1 MFTNW
6 FTRIWRGFWGAFFEN
21 AEDPELTLKQLM
33 RDMRAKVPKMRMAV
47 ASALGARNMAQADL
61 DEAKRELAALEPQI
75 IAAVRG
81 GEPMR
86 QAAEVLIT
94 RKQNLD
100 AGMGDKERQLELT
113 QSAADQAK
121 QLLDAYESEVERR
134 SQVAIQKI
142 NRNKQAAMVE
152 QMAQLRSSFETGDDA
167 SVLDEVGRRID
178 ERYAK
183 AQGMLEVSGRSTEA
197 QLAQVR
203 ISAASLAAST
213 AYEDYQ
219 RQLGLLPGVETPR
232 QLSPAA
238 SAEAPAEEQVA
249 PPTIEQKQ

>member
-61 DEAKRELAALEPQI
+61 DEAQRELAALEPQI

-81 GEPMR
+81 GDPMR
-86 QAAEVLIT
+86 QAAEVLIS
-94 RKQNLD
+94 RKQNLE
-100 AGMGDKERQLELT
+100 AGMADKQRQMELT

-121 QLLDAYESEVERR
+121 QLLDTYEAEVERR
-134 SQVAIQKI
+134 SQVAMQKI

-183 AQGMLEVSGRSTEA
+183 AQGMLEVSGRSTES

-203 ISAASLAAST
+203 ISAAALAASS
-213 AYEDYQ
+213 AYTDYQ
-219 RQLGLLPGVETPR
+219 RQLGLLPGGEAPR

-238 SAEAPAEEQVA
+238 PEAPTPQTAP
-249 PPTIEQKQ
+249 PPTIEHT

>member
-61 DEAKRELAALEPQI
+61 DEAKRELASLEPQI

-100 AGMGDKERQLELT
+100 AGMADKQRQLELT

-121 QLLDAYESEVERR
+121 QLLDAYEAEVERR

-203 ISAASLAAST
+203 ISAAALAASS
-213 AYEDYQ
+213 AYTDYQ
-219 RQLGLLPGVETPR
+219 RQLGLLPGGEAPR

-238 SAEAPAEEQVA
+238 SEAPPQETVA
-249 PPTIEQKQ
+249 PPTIEQTQ

>member
-1 MFTNW
+1 MFSNW
-6 FTRIWRGFWGAFFEN
+6 FVRIWRGFWGAFFEN

-33 RDMRAKVPKMRMAV
+33 RDMRAKVPKRRRAG
-47 ASALGARNMAQADL
+47 ASAPGARNMARADR
-61 DEAKRELAALEPQI
+61 DAARRELAALEPQI

-81 GEPMR
+81 GDAMR

-94 RKQNLD
+94 RKQNLEVSIP
-100 AGMGDKERQLELT
+100 DKEKQLELT
-113 QSAADQAK
+113 QSAGNQAK

-167 SVLDEVGRRID
+167 NVLDEVGRRID

-203 ISAASLAAST
+203 VSAASLAAST

-219 RQLGLLPGVETPR
+219 RQLGILPPVETPR

-238 SAEAPAEEQVA
+238 ETEAEQPVT
-249 PPTIEQKQ
+249 PPTIEQTQ

>member
-1 MFTNW
+1 MFGNW
-6 FTRIWRGFWGAFFEN
+6 FVRIWRGFWGAFFEN

-61 DEAKRELAALEPQI
+61 ENSQRELQTLEPQI
-75 IAAVRG
+75 IAAVQG
-81 GEPMR
+81 GDATR
-86 QAAEVLIT
+86 QAAEVLIG
-94 RKQNLD
+94 RKQSLVQ
-100 AGMGDKERQLELT
+100 AIPDKERQLELA
-113 QSAADQAK
+113 QQAAEQAK
-121 QLLDAYESEVERR
+121 QLLDAYEREVERR
-134 SQVAIQKI
+134 SQQALEKI
-142 NRNKQAAMVE
+142 NKNKQAAMVE

-203 ISAASLAAST
+203 ASAAQLAASNE
-213 AYEDYQ
+213 YEQYR
-219 RQLGLLPGVETPR
+219 RQLGLAPATDETQR
-232 QLSPAA
+232 RL
-238 SAEAPAEEQVA
+238 APAETE
-249 PPTIEQKQ
+249 TETGG

>member
-6 FTRIWRGFWGAFFEN
+6 FVRIWRGFWGAFFEN

-61 DEAKRELAALEPQI
+61 DEAHRELAALEPQI

-86 QAAEVLIT
+86 QAAEVLIA
-94 RKQNLD
+94 RKQNLEASMQD
-100 AGMGDKERQLELT
+100 RERQLALT

-121 QLLDAYESEVERR
+121 QLLDAYEAEVERR
-134 SQVAIQKI
+134 SQVAMQKI

-203 ISAASLAAST
+203 VSAASLAAST

-219 RQLGLLPGVETPR
+219 RQLGLAPPVETPR

-238 SAEAPAEEQVA
+238 AEAETQEQKA
-249 PPTIEQKQ
+249 PPTIEQTS

>member
-1 MFTNW
+1 MRETRAPIHAYRHAREGFAFPQELERNYRTLMFSNW
-6 FTRIWRGFWGAFFEN
+6 FVRIWRGFWGAFFEN

-61 DEAKRELAALEPQI
+61 DEARRELTALEPQI

-81 GEPMR
+81 GDAMR

-94 RKQNLD
+94 RKQNLEFSIP
-100 AGMGDKERQLELT
+100 DKEKQLELT
-113 QSAADQAK
+113 QQAGNQAK

-152 QMAQLRSSFETGDDA
+152 QMA
-167 SVLDEVGRRID
+167 
-178 ERYAK
+178 
-183 AQGMLEVSGRSTEA
+183 
-197 QLAQVR
+197 
-203 ISAASLAAST
+203 
-213 AYEDYQ
+213 
-219 RQLGLLPGVETPR
+219 
-232 QLSPAA
+232 
-238 SAEAPAEEQVA
+238 
-249 PPTIEQKQ
+249 

>member
-61 DEAKRELAALEPQI
+61 DDARRELAALEPQI

-81 GEPMR
+81 GDSMR

-100 AGMGDKERQLELT
+100 AGMQDKERQLELT
-113 QSAADQAK
+113 QSAGDQAK
-121 QLLDAYESEVERR
+121 QLLDAYEAEVERR

-152 QMAQLRSSFETGDDA
+152 QMAQLRSSFETGDD
-167 SVLDEVGRRID
+167 SNILDEVGRRID

-203 ISAASLAAST
+203 VSAGALAAST
-213 AYEDYQ
+213 AYTDYQ
-219 RQLGLLPGVETPR
+219 RQLGMLPAEETPR

-238 SAEAPAEEQVA
+238 EAEAQTA
-249 PPTIEQKQ
+249 PPTIQQAQ

>member
-61 DEAKRELAALEPQI
+61 DDATRELAAIEPQI

-94 RKQNLD
+94 RKQNLE
-100 AGMGDKERQLELT
+100 AGMADKQRQLELT

-121 QLLDAYESEVERR
+121 QLLDGYEAEVERR
-134 SQVAIQKI
+134 SQVAMQKI

-167 SVLDEVGRRID
+167 NVLDEVGRRID

-203 ISAASLAAST
+203 VSASALAASS
-213 AYEDYQ
+213 AYTDYQ
-219 RQLGLLPGVETPR
+219 RQLGLIAGAEAPR
-232 QLSPAA
+232 QLSPATP
-238 SAEAPAEEQVA
+238 EAQPQETVA
-249 PPTIEQKQ
+249 PPTVEQTQ